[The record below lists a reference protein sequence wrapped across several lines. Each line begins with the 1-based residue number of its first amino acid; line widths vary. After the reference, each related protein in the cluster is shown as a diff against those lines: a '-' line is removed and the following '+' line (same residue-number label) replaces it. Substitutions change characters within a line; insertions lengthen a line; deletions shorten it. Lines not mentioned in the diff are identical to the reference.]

1 MAYPLNGVQN
11 TKHFSDVTSFRS
23 MQEICLIDT
32 LKPHQ
37 ELCNHALPSISIF
50 HSNTVKCPSSN
61 LQKLLYLL
69 VLGATV
75 VLAVAEVLGLA
86 AGAAAG
92 LGAGAEEME
101 LK

>member
-1 MAYPLNGVQN
+1 MYGICALNDVPN
-11 TKHFSDVTSFRS
+11 TKHVSDVTSSRS

-32 LKPHQ
+32 LKQ
-37 ELCNHALPSISIF
+37 ELCNRALPSISIF

-61 LQKLLYLL
+61 FQKLLYLL
-69 VLGATV
+69 VFGAAV
-75 VLAVAEVLGLA
+75 VLAVAEVLGFPE
-86 AGAAAG
+86 GAAAG